1 MKLADQVQKAQ
12 IKNILAKLKAGKTI
26 SKREQAAVEAY
37 DRGQEPPKTMREL
50 ADHYNVSHVAVIK
63 WGKAGAPIHGTIEE
77 IDAWRAS
84 KVKEAPDNIT
94 NAKLRKTLLEVEKL
108 EIANS
113 RARGDL
119 IPRDAVRDRVI
130 TAGGILVAQLQAMA
144 NDMPGQLA
152 GATESQVRDRLE
164 ARHSIVIDRFRE
176 ALTKAW
182 EDIGGE

>member
-1 MKLADQVQKAQ
+1 MKSLSEQARLKNVA
-12 IKNILAKLKAGKTI
+12 NILAKLKDGKSISAREQRLVDAASEDRELITKEDVSRRYGVTSQAITNWVRKGCPLTSWDDIEEWRKLKVDENSKTI
-26 SKREQAAVEAY
+26 Q
-37 DRGQEPPKTMREL
+37 D
-50 ADHYNVSHVAVIK
+50 
-63 WGKAGAPIHGTIEE
+63 
-77 IDAWRAS
+77 
-84 KVKEAPDNIT
+84 
-94 NAKLRKTLLEVEKL
+94 AKLKKTLLEVEKL

-119 IPRDAVRDRVI
+119 IPRDAVRDRII

-164 ARHSIVIDRFRE
+164 ARHGLVIDRFRE
-176 ALTKAW
+176 ALAKAW

>member
-1 MKLADQVQKAQ
+1 MSITQVEIAERYNVTQQAVAKWVKVGMPTDSWQAINEWREQKVDKASKTIQ
-12 IKNILAKLKAGKTI
+12 EAKLK
-26 SKREQAAVEAY
+26 
-37 DRGQEPPKTMREL
+37 
-50 ADHYNVSHVAVIK
+50 
-63 WGKAGAPIHGTIEE
+63 
-77 IDAWRAS
+77 
-84 KVKEAPDNIT
+84 
-94 NAKLRKTLLEVEKL
+94 KTLLEVEKL

-164 ARHSIVIDRFRE
+164 ARHGLVIDRFRE

>member
-1 MKLADQVQKAQ
+1 MSITQVEIAERYNVTQQAVGKWVKAGCPTDSWAAINEWREQKVD
-12 IKNILAKLKAGKTI
+12 KAGKTI
-26 SKREQAAVEAY
+26 
-37 DRGQEPPKTMREL
+37 QE
-50 ADHYNVSHVAVIK
+50 
-63 WGKAGAPIHGTIEE
+63 
-77 IDAWRAS
+77 
-84 KVKEAPDNIT
+84 
-94 NAKLRKTLLEVEKL
+94 AKLKKTLLEVEKL

-130 TAGGILVAQLQAMA
+130 MAGGILVAQLQAMA

-164 ARHSIVIDRFRE
+164 ARHGLAIDRFRE

>member
-1 MKLADQVQKAQ
+1 MSITQVEIAERYSVTQPAVAKWVKAGMPTDSWQAINEWREQKVDKASKTIQ
-12 IKNILAKLKAGKTI
+12 EAKLK
-26 SKREQAAVEAY
+26 
-37 DRGQEPPKTMREL
+37 
-50 ADHYNVSHVAVIK
+50 
-63 WGKAGAPIHGTIEE
+63 
-77 IDAWRAS
+77 
-84 KVKEAPDNIT
+84 
-94 NAKLRKTLLEVEKL
+94 KTLLEVEKL

-152 GATESQVRDRLE
+152 GTTESQVRDRLE
-164 ARHSIVIDRFRE
+164 ARHGLVIDRFRE